1 MRALI
6 VDDSRAVRS
15 MIGRSLTQLGF
26 EIFDAG
32 NGREAL
38 QQLERLGPVDVAV
51 VDWNMP
57 EMSGYE
63 FVRAVR
69 ADATYKT
76 MRIIMVTSESEL
88 SRVTDALAAGAD
100 EYLMKP
106 FVVEALRDKLALT
119 GLQVA

>member
-1 MRALI
+1 
-6 VDDSRAVRS
+6 